1 MEDEEA
7 GFSLCLFH
15 VVFLCVYRGQC
26 TVGRPWR
33 MRKQDF
39 NVFISHCVYVF
50 IEDSVQ
56 WEGHGG

>member
-1 MEDEEA
+1 
-7 GFSLCLFH
+7 
-15 VVFLCVYRGQC
+15 
-26 TVGRPWR
+26 